1 MSNERIDFQKI
12 LNETRET
19 LLNPKEYFSSMPLAG
34 GFAEPVIKAAVYGVV
49 AGIFALL
56 WSLLGL
62 SAVGGG
68 GLWGGAV
75 GVMALIWSI
84 IGAIIAVFIGG
95 AVMLVIS
102 AICGGNTDYEANVR
116 VAASLMAVYPI
127 NAFLSFFYGISFTLG
142 GIVGLAVSLYS
153 IYMIYHATIESL
165 KGKESTVRI
174 VMIVLVI
181 FSLIGFYGGR
191 KANRSLDDFNNSYRF
206 EQLD

>member
-1 MSNERIDFQKI
+1 MSNESIDINKI
-12 LNETRET
+12 IKETRET
-19 LLNPKEYFSSMPLAG
+19 LSNPKDYFSTMPLEG

-56 WSLLGL
+56 WSLLGWN
-62 SAVGGG
+62 AVGGG
-68 GLWGGAV
+68 GMWGGAI

-116 VAASLMAVYPI
+116 VAASLMALYPI

-142 GIVGLAVSLYS
+142 GLTGVAISLWS
-153 IYMIYHATIESL
+153 IYLIYLASIMTL
-165 KGKESTVRI
+165 KGRESTAKI
-174 VMIVLVI
+174 VAMVLLV
-181 FSLIGFYGGR
+181 FSLIGYWGGR
-191 KANRSLDDFNNSYRF
+191 KANRTFEDINDSYQF